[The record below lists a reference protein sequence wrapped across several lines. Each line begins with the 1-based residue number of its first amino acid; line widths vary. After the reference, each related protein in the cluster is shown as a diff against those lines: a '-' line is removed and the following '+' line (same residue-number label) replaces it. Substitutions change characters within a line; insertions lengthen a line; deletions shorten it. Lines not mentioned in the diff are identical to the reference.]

1 MRGPPFGR
9 SSPPLSRR
17 GFPGWPSVHAHAA
30 PVRVSQRQ
38 NAATPGALAACGGHG
53 EEHSGPQ
60 VQRPDERLFIRISG
74 RWSLTLEGPAIC
86 DSAIPFLFISKLK
99 QP

>member
-1 MRGPPFGR
+1 MNKLVQMRQTAKRTGGIKIYEALGDRRRRAVRGPPFGR

-30 PVRVSQRQ
+30 AVRVTQRQ
-38 NAATPGALAACGGHG
+38 YAATPGALSACGGHG

-60 VQRPDERLFIRISG
+60 VQRPDERLFI
-74 RWSLTLEGPAIC
+74 
-86 DSAIPFLFISKLK
+86 
-99 QP
+99 